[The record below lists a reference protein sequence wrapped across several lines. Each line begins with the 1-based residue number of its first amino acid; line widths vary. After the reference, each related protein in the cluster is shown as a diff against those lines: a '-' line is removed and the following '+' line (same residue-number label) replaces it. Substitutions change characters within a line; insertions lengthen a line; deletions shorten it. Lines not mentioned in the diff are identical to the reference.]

1 MRISDW
7 SSDVCSSDLQADTA
21 SWFSGSAD
29 YEMDDSYKAD
39 YEEGRAAYDA
49 EDYEDAVNRYGAL
62 AEAGVPEAAYELG
75 KAYRYG
81 NGVPKDTE
89 RAAQWLIAAV
99 SRSHSRWPHASYHL
113 GTMFKAGE
121 GVPQDFALAARL
133 LQQAADNGYLRANL
147 PLAQLYASG
156 QGVEK
161 DLARARELALRSADS
176 GDVESYR
183 SEEHTSELQSLMRI
197 SYAVFCLKKKI
208 QTIHI

>member
-113 GTMFKAGE
+113 GTMFKHGD
-121 GVPQDFALAARL
+121 GVTQDFAPSARPL
-133 LQQAADNGYLRANL
+133 HQAPATAYLRAHFR
-147 PLAQLYASG
+147 LAHPNAPG
-156 QGVEK
+156 Q
-161 DLARARELALRSADS
+161 
-176 GDVESYR
+176 
-183 SEEHTSELQSLMRI
+183 
-197 SYAVFCLKKKI
+197 
-208 QTIHI
+208 